1 MEHIPIEIPRDN
13 PGGGGPTTAL
23 CFDIG
28 GSKYN
33 VGLVD
38 REGTALDHEIGLW
51 SAVSQEGV
59 LADLLACGDRVLE
72 RKPDAVPA
80 VIGATIPGLADPER
94 GMWVEAS
101 FSGIRDFPIAQ
112 RLTERYRLPAYV
124 DNDGQACALAE
135 RMFGCCQGVDDFL
148 YLTVSNG
155 VGGACFLNGNLY
167 GGSSGGAGEIGHCVV
182 VPQGRLCGCGSRG
195 CLERYAAGPGVSQ
208 NYLELGGAPLPDGSA
223 LSAKEIARRARAGEE
238 KALETFRL
246 EGQCLARAVAMAVNI
261 LNPAKVVLGG
271 GISLAYDLFGP
282 ELEAEVGRRIYR
294 RANPNLTICP
304 TALGYDGGLRGTAAV
319 ALRASGKERQQYE
332 RIFRPVP
339 EGAVRGGGRHRPGG
353 VPEGCGSDCPGLPG
367 GSADLCDG

>member
-1 MEHIPIEIPRDN
+1 MI
-13 PGGGGPTTAL
+13 AL

-38 REGTALDHEIGLW
+38 RDGRVLDQEIGVW
-51 SAVSQEGV
+51 SVVNQEGV

-72 RKPDAVPA
+72 RNPGAAPA

-101 FSGIRDFPIAQ
+101 FSGIRNFPIAQ
-112 RLTERYRLPAYV
+112 RLTQRYRLPAYV

-135 RMFGCCQGVDDFL
+135 RMFGCCRGVDDFL

-155 VGGACFLNGNLY
+155 VGGACFLNGKLY
-167 GGSSGGAGEIGHCVV
+167 NGASGGAGEIGHCVV
-182 VPQGRLCGCGSRG
+182 APQGRPCGCGSRG

-223 LSAKEIARRARAGEE
+223 PSAKEIARRARAGDTA
-238 KALETFRL
+238 ALETFRL
-246 EGQCLARAVAMAVNI
+246 EGDYLAQAIGMAVNI

-282 ELEAEVGRRIYR
+282 RLEEEVSRRIYR
-294 RANPNLTICP
+294 GANPNLTICP
-304 TALGYDGGLRGTAAV
+304 TALGYNGGLCGAAAV
-319 ALRASGKERQQYE
+319 ALR
-332 RIFRPVP
+332 
-339 EGAVRGGGRHRPGG
+339 
-353 VPEGCGSDCPGLPG
+353 GCGEGL
-367 GSADLCDG
+367 

>member
-38 REGTALDHEIGLW
+38 REGTVLDQEIGLW

-72 RKPDAVPA
+72 RNPDAVPA

-124 DNDGQACALAE
+124 DNDGQARALAE
-135 RMFGCCQGVDDFL
+135 RMFGCYQGVDDFL

-167 GGSSGGAGEIGHCVV
+167 GGSSGGAGGSAPAGRER
-182 VPQGRLCGCGSRG
+182 PLRQGDRP
-195 CLERYAAGPGVSQ
+195 AGPG
-208 NYLELGGAPLPDGSA
+208 GGGKGPGDLPPGGPVPGPGGGHGGEHPEPGQGGSGGWD
-223 LSAKEIARRARAGEE
+223 LTGLRSLRPGAGGGGGPED
-238 KALETFRL
+238 LP
-246 EGQCLARAVAMAVNI
+246 EGQSKFDHL
-261 LNPAKVVLGG
+261 P
-271 GISLAYDLFGP
+271 
-282 ELEAEVGRRIYR
+282 
-294 RANPNLTICP
+294 
-304 TALGYDGGLRGTAAV
+304 
-319 ALRASGKERQQYE
+319 
-332 RIFRPVP
+332 
-339 EGAVRGGGRHRPGG
+339 HRPGLRRRAAG
-353 VPEGCGSDCPGLPG
+353 DGGGGPAGLG
-367 GSADLCDG
+367 KGETTV

>member
-38 REGTALDHEIGLW
+38 REGTVLDHEIGLW

-72 RKPDAVPA
+72 RNPDAVPA

-124 DNDGQACALAE
+124 DNDG
-135 RMFGCCQGVDDFL
+135 
-148 YLTVSNG
+148 
-155 VGGACFLNGNLY
+155 
-167 GGSSGGAGEIGHCVV
+167 
-182 VPQGRLCGCGSRG
+182 
-195 CLERYAAGPGVSQ
+195 
-208 NYLELGGAPLPDGSA
+208 
-223 LSAKEIARRARAGEE
+223 
-238 KALETFRL
+238 
-246 EGQCLARAVAMAVNI
+246 
-261 LNPAKVVLGG
+261 
-271 GISLAYDLFGP
+271 
-282 ELEAEVGRRIYR
+282 
-294 RANPNLTICP
+294 
-304 TALGYDGGLRGTAAV
+304 
-319 ALRASGKERQQYE
+319 
-332 RIFRPVP
+332 
-339 EGAVRGGGRHRPGG
+339 
-353 VPEGCGSDCPGLPG
+353 
-367 GSADLCDG
+367 

>member
-155 VGGACFLNGNLY
+155 VGGAHA
-167 GGSSGGAGEIGHCVV
+167 SSTGTCMAA
-182 VPQGRLCGCGSRG
+182 P
-195 CLERYAAGPGVSQ
+195 AAG
-208 NYLELGGAPLPDGSA
+208 LGRSATAWWSPRDGCA
-223 LSAKEIARRARAGEE
+223 AAG
-238 KALETFRL
+238 
-246 EGQCLARAVAMAVNI
+246 AVAAWSAT
-261 LNPAKVVLGG
+261 LPA
-271 GISLAYDLFGP
+271 
-282 ELEAEVGRRIYR
+282 
-294 RANPNLTICP
+294 
-304 TALGYDGGLRGTAAV
+304 RG
-319 ALRASGKERQQYE
+319 
-332 RIFRPVP
+332 
-339 EGAVRGGGRHRPGG
+339 
-353 VPEGCGSDCPGLPG
+353 
-367 GSADLCDG
+367 